1 MEAPYLIGMY
11 VGPSRASRDAV
22 DLYAVDEGG
31 WPLPAV
37 KEYAQDSVFRPEN
50 LLREA
55 RRQRHLP
62 EVAVPRVCL
71 LDPDGD
77 VVRYLAGPGN
87 GRRHPGWACYHT
99 GMWVT
104 TVPSSDMTQPPMEI
118 GVVGNAVGASFAVLV
133 AEQLHASG
141 AGLVISITSAGQL
154 TFLARPPYFVLI
166 RAALRD
172 EGTSTHYLPPA
183 RWAPAPGHL
192 LAAVTAA
199 LPALPERV
207 IPGRSWTTDAPYRET
222 PAAIRRAQDAG
233 ADCVEMESAALYAY
247 AVARDRDVLCLAHV
261 TNTMAVSGDDFEKGR
276 ANGALTALAMTAAI
290 AQVLQ
295 ARLGRP

>member
-1 MEAPYLIGMY
+1 M
-11 VGPSRASRDAV
+11 
-22 DLYAVDEGG
+22 DEGG
-31 WPLPAV
+31 WPLPGE
-37 KEYAQDSVFRPEN
+37 KQYAQESVFRPEN
-50 LLREA
+50 MLREA

-77 VVRYLAGPGN
+77 VARYLAGPGS
-87 GRRHPGWACYHT
+87 GYRHPGWACYRT
-99 GMWVT
+99 DMWVT
-104 TVPSSDMTQPPMEI
+104 AVPSDDRIQPPMEI

-154 TFLARPPYFVLI
+154 TSPARPPYFVLI

-183 RWAPAPGHL
+183 RWAPAPGGL
-192 LAAVTAA
+192 LAGITAA
-199 LPALPERV
+199 LSALPEKV

-222 PAAIRRAQDAG
+222 PAAIRRARDAG

-247 AVARDRDVLCLAHV
+247 AAARNRNVLCLAHV
-261 TNTMAVSGDDFEKGR
+261 TNTMAVNGDDFEKGH
-276 ANGALTALAMTAAI
+276 ANGALAAIAMTAAI
-290 AQVLQ
+290 ARALQ
-295 ARLGRP
+295 PRPRRT

>member
-1 MEAPYLIGMY
+1 M
-11 VGPSRASRDAV
+11 GPSRAGRDAV
-22 DLYAVDEGG
+22 DLYAADEGG
-31 WPLPAV
+31 WPLPSG

-55 RRQRHLP
+55 RRQRHLT
-62 EVAVPRVCL
+62 EVAVPGVCL

-99 GMWVT
+99 DMRVT
-104 TVPSSDMTQPPMEI
+104 AVPSSDRTQPPMEI

-141 AGLVISITSAGQL
+141 AGVVISITSAGQL
-154 TFLARPPYFVLI
+154 TSLARPPYFVLI

-172 EGTSTHYLPPA
+172 EGTSTHYLPPS

-192 LAAVTAA
+192 LTAVTAA
-199 LPALPERV
+199 VPALPETV

-222 PAAIRRAQDAG
+222 PAAICRARDAG

-247 AVARDRDVLCLAHV
+247 AAARGRDVLCLAHV
-261 TNTMAVSGDDFEKGR
+261 TNTMAVSGDDFEKGQ
-276 ANGALTALAMTAAI
+276 ANGALAAIAMTAAI
-290 AQVLQ
+290 SQVLR
-295 ARLGRP
+295 ARLGHP

>member
-1 MEAPYLIGMY
+1 M
-11 VGPSRASRDAV
+11 
-22 DLYAVDEGG
+22 DEDE
-31 WPLPAV
+31 WPLPTG
-37 KEYAQDSVFRPEN
+37 KEYAEESVFQPGN

-62 EVAVPRVCL
+62 ELAVPGVCL

-77 VVRYLAGPGN
+77 VVRYLAGPGH
-87 GRRHPGWACYHT
+87 GRRHLGWACYHT
-99 GMWVT
+99 DMWVT
-104 TVPSSDMTQPPMEI
+104 AVASSDRTQPPMEI

-154 TFLARPPYFVLI
+154 TSLAKPPYFVLI
-166 RAALRD
+166 RGALRD

-183 RWAPAPGHL
+183 RWASAPGHL
-192 LAAVTAA
+192 LTAVTAA
-199 LPALPERV
+199 LPALPQTV

-222 PAAIRRAQDAG
+222 PAAISRARDAG

-247 AVARDRDVLCLAHV
+247 AAAGGRDVLCLAHV
-261 TNTMAVSGDDFEKGR
+261 TNTMAVSGNDFEKGQ
-276 ANGALTALAMTAAI
+276 ANGALAAIAMTAAI
-290 AQVLQ
+290 AHLLR
-295 ARLGRP
+295 ADLGRP

>member
-1 MEAPYLIGMY
+1 M
-11 VGPSRASRDAV
+11 
-22 DLYAVDEGG
+22 DENG
-31 WPLPAV
+31 WPLPTG
-37 KEYAQDSVFRPEN
+37 KEYAAESVFRPGN

-62 EVAVPRVCL
+62 EVPVPGVCL

-99 GMWVT
+99 DMWVT
-104 TVPSSDMTQPPMEI
+104 AVPSSDRTQPPMEI
-118 GVVGNAVGASFAVLV
+118 GVVGNAVGAPFAVLV
-133 AEQLHASG
+133 AEQLHTSG
-141 AGLVISITSAGQL
+141 AALVISITSAGQL
-154 TFLARPPYFVLI
+154 ESLARPPYFVLI

-183 RWAPAPGHL
+183 SWAPAPAHL
-192 LAAVTAA
+192 LTAVTAA
-199 LPALPERV
+199 LPALPHTV

-222 PAAIRRAQDAG
+222 PAAISRARDAG

-247 AVARDRDVLCLAHV
+247 AAARGRDVLCLAHV
-261 TNTMAVSGDDFEKGR
+261 TNTMAVSGDDFEKGQ
-276 ANGALTALAMTAAI
+276 ANGALAAIAMTAAI
-290 AQVLQ
+290 AQVVQ
-295 ARLGRP
+295 ARPGRP

>member
-1 MEAPYLIGMY
+1 M
-11 VGPSRASRDAV
+11 
-22 DLYAVDEGG
+22 DEDG
-31 WPLPAV
+31 WPLPTG
-37 KEYAQDSVFRPEN
+37 KEYAKESVFQPEN

-62 EVAVPRVCL
+62 EVPVPGVCL

-87 GRRHPGWACYHT
+87 GRRHPGWGCYHT
-99 GMWVT
+99 DMWVT
-104 TVPSSDMTQPPMEI
+104 AVPSSDRTQPPMEI

-183 RWAPAPGHL
+183 RWAPAPGQL
-192 LAAVTAA
+192 LTAVTAA
-199 LPALPERV
+199 LSALPETV

-222 PAAIRRAQDAG
+222 PAAISRARDAG
-233 ADCVEMESAALYAY
+233 ADCVEWSRRPCMPTPLPAAATCYVSPTSPTPWPSAAMTSRK
-247 AVARDRDVLCLAHV
+247 ARP
-261 TNTMAVSGDDFEKGR
+261 
-276 ANGALTALAMTAAI
+276 TALS
-290 AQVLQ
+290 
-295 ARLGRP
+295 PPSP

>member
-1 MEAPYLIGMY
+1 ME
-11 VGPSRASRDAV
+11 PSRGGRDAA
-22 DLYAVDEGG
+22 DLHAMDEGG
-31 WPLPAV
+31 WPLPAG

-62 EVAVPRVCL
+62 EAAVPPVCL

-77 VVRYLAGPGN
+77 VARHLARPGN

-99 GMWVT
+99 DMWVT
-104 TVPSSDMTQPPMEI
+104 AVPSGDRTQPPMEI

-154 TFLARPPYFVLI
+154 TSLARPPYFVLI

-183 RWAPAPGHL
+183 RWATAPGHL
-192 LAAVTAA
+192 LTAVTAA

-222 PAAIRRAQDAG
+222 AAAIRRAQDMG

-247 AVARDRDVLCLAHV
+247 AVGRDRDVLCLAHV
-261 TNTMAVSGDDFEKGR
+261 TNTMAVSGDDFEKGK
-276 ANGALTALAMTAAI
+276 ANGALAALAMTAAI

-295 ARLGRP
+295 SGLGRP

>member
-1 MEAPYLIGMY
+1 VE
-11 VGPSRASRDAV
+11 PSRASSDAAGLQAAN
-22 DLYAVDEGG
+22 DDA
-31 WPLPAV
+31 WPLPTA
-37 KEYAQDSVFRPEN
+37 KAYAQDSVFRPEN

-62 EVAVPRVCL
+62 DVAVPRVCL

-77 VVRYLAGPGN
+77 VARYLAGPGN
-87 GRRHPGWACYHT
+87 GQHHPGWACYHT
-99 GMWVT
+99 DMWVT
-104 TVPSSDMTQPPMEI
+104 SVRSTDRSQPPVEI

-141 AGLVISITSAGQL
+141 ADLVISITSAGQL
-154 TFLARPPYFVLI
+154 RPLAQPPYFVLI

-183 RWAPAPGHL
+183 RWAPAPGRL
-192 LAAVTAA
+192 LTAIMAA

-222 PAAIRRAQDAG
+222 TAAIGTARDAG

-247 AVARDRDVLCLAHV
+247 AAARGRDVLCLAHV
-261 TNTMAVSGDDFEKGR
+261 TNTMAVNGDDFEKGQG
-276 ANGALTALAMTAAI
+276 NGALAAIAMTAAVSR
-290 AQVLQ
+290 VLQ
-295 ARLGRP
+295 ARPGRP

>member
-1 MEAPYLIGMY
+1 M
-11 VGPSRASRDAV
+11 
-22 DLYAVDEGG
+22 DEEG
-31 WPLPAV
+31 WPLPTG
-37 KEYAQDSVFRPEN
+37 KEYAQESVFRPEN

-62 EVAVPRVCL
+62 EVAVPGVCL

-77 VVRYLAGPGN
+77 VVRYLAGPGE
-87 GRRHPGWACYHT
+87 GRRHPGWGCYHT
-99 GMWVT
+99 DMWVT
-104 TVPSSDMTQPPMEI
+104 AVRSSDRTQPPMEI

-141 AGLVISITSAGQL
+141 GGLVISITSAGQL
-154 TFLARPPYFVLI
+154 TSLARPPYFVLI

-192 LAAVTAA
+192 LTAVTAA
-199 LPALPERV
+199 LPAVSHTL

-222 PAAIRRAQDAG
+222 PAAIRRARDAR

-247 AVARDRDVLCLAHV
+247 AAARGRDVLCLAHV
-261 TNTMAVSGDDFEKGR
+261 TNTMAVSGDDFEKGQ
-276 ANGALTALAMTAAI
+276 ANGALAAIAMTAAV
-290 AQVLQ
+290 AQVLR
-295 ARLGRP
+295 ADLGRP